1 MTEEPAVPGEAEQVR
16 VRPAA
21 RADLGAVAGILAFYV
36 TDSVVTFEED
46 PPGLPQWQQRLDGLA
61 ERGLPFVVA
70 ETGGVVAGYAYASPW
85 RPKPAYRHTVEDSVY
100 LAPGQR
106 GRGLGRRLLESVL
119 AGCADAG
126 VRQVIAVIAD
136 SGDPA
141 SVALHRACG
150 FADAG
155 RLAQVGYKHGRW
167 VNTVLMQRELR
178 PGLGASAGGLRPA
191 GRAGVAPGGTVAG

>member
-1 MTEEPAVPGEAEQVR
+1 MEAERVR
-16 VRPAA
+16 VRPATP
-21 RADLGAVAGILAFYV
+21 ADLGPVADILAFYV
-36 TDSVVTFEED
+36 RNSVATFEED
-46 PPGLPQWQQRLDGLA
+46 PPGVPHWHQRLEDLT
-61 ERGLPFVVA
+61 ERKLPFLVA
-70 ETGGVVAGYAYASPW
+70 EADGTVAGYAYASPW

-106 GRGLGRRLLESVL
+106 GRGLGRLLLESLL

-141 SVALHRACG
+141 SAALHRACG

-155 RLAQVGYKHGRW
+155 RLSQVGFKHGRW
-167 VNTVLMQRELR
+167 IDTVLMQRELQ
-178 PGLGASAGGLRPA
+178 PGT
-191 GRAGVAPGGTVAG
+191 TVAG

>member
-1 MTEEPAVPGEAEQVR
+1 MEAERVR
-16 VRPAA
+16 VRPATP
-21 RADLGAVAGILAFYV
+21 ADLGPVAGILAFYV
-36 TDSVVTFEED
+36 TNTTATFEEE
-46 PPGLPQWQQRLDGLA
+46 PPGVPQWRQRLADLT
-61 ERGLPFVVA
+61 ERKLPFLVA
-70 ETGGVVAGYAYASPW
+70 EAAGTVAGYAYASPW

-106 GRGLGRRLLESVL
+106 GRGLGRLLLESLL

-141 SVALHRACG
+141 SAALHRACG

-155 RLAQVGYKHGRW
+155 RLSQVGFKHGRW
-167 VNTVLMQRELR
+167 IDTVLMQRELQ
-178 PGLGASAGGLRPA
+178 PGT
-191 GRAGVAPGGTVAG
+191 TVAG